1 MPDPFEP
8 ALPRR
13 IVRSAAWLVAWDDAA
28 QSHIYRRDVDLTIEG
43 DTITAIGP
51 AGPASDAA
59 HTVEIDGRRFAI
71 LPGFVDI
78 HAHLSSEPMLK
89 GLTDEVGSRQLYMSS
104 LYEYLLLFENDAE
117 GRRAATE
124 VALCE
129 LMQSGVT
136 TVCDLSAARED
147 WLDLLGASGMRVYAA
162 PMFRSARWYTP
173 NGHEVRYEWD
183 EKAGRDG
190 LDRALR
196 LIDQARQHPSGRLD
210 GMLYPAQVDTCS
222 EDLLRDSA
230 AAARERRLP
239 LQIHAAQ
246 SVVEFHEI
254 IRRHGKTPIEWL
266 RLIGV
271 LGNNAIIGHAIFLD
285 HHSWLHW
292 PTRNDLAHLAETGTT
307 VAHCPTVFSRR
318 GILLEDFGR
327 YRAAGVNL
335 GVGTDTFPHN
345 FVEELRTAA
354 ILARVAAGQAHAVS
368 AADMFTAATV
378 GGAHAL
384 GRDDLGRLT
393 PGAKADFAMVDIAH
407 PAMQPLYD
415 PVRSMIY
422 AAGERAIRHV
432 FVGGRQVV
440 HDGRA
445 LAFDYVD
452 ASARLDMAQR
462 RAIEKVP
469 RFDWAG
475 RGAAEMMPPAFP
487 AR

>member
-1 MPDPFEP
+1 MPEP
-8 ALPRR
+8 LQPAPPRR
-13 IVRSAAWLVAWDDAA
+13 LIRNAAWLVTWDEGA
-28 QSHIYRRDVDLTIEG
+28 QSHVYRRDVDLTVEG
-43 DTITAIGP
+43 DTVATIGP
-51 AGPASDAA
+51 AETADHADA
-59 HTVEIDGRRFAI
+59 VEIDGRGFAV

-78 HAHLSSEPMLK
+78 HAHPSSEPMLK

-104 LYEYLLLFENDAE
+104 LYEYLPLFNADPE

-147 WLDLLGASGMRVYAA
+147 WLDTLGASGMRVYAA
-162 PMFRSARWYTP
+162 PMFRSGRWYTP
-173 NGHEVRYEWD
+173 NGREVRYTWD
-183 EKAGRDG
+183 EQAGREG

-196 LIDQARQHPSGRLD
+196 VIDRARQHPSGRLD
-210 GMLYPAQVDTCS
+210 GVLYPAQVDTCT
-222 EDLLRDSA
+222 EALLRDSA

-254 IRRHGKTPIEWL
+254 MRRHGRTPIEWL
-266 RLIGV
+266 REIGV
-271 LGNNAIIGHAIFLD
+271 LGAETIVGHAIFLD

-354 ILARVAAGQAHAVS
+354 ILARVAAGQAHAVT
-368 AADMFTAATV
+368 AADIFTAATI
-378 GGAHAL
+378 GGARAL
-384 GRDDLGRLT
+384 GRDDLGRIT
-393 PGAKADFAMVDIAH
+393 PSAKADFVMVDITH

-415 PVRSMIY
+415 PVRSLVY

-432 FVGGRQVV
+432 FVGGQQVV
-440 HDGRA
+440 
-445 LAFDYVD
+445 
-452 ASARLDMAQR
+452 QR

-475 RGAAEMMPPAFP
+475 RSAAEIMPPTFP
-487 AR
+487 SR

>member
-1 MPDPFEP
+1 MREP
-8 ALPRR
+8 LQPAPPRQIIR
-13 IVRSAAWLVAWDDAA
+13 NAAWLVAWDEVA
-28 QSHIYRRDVDLTIEG
+28 QSHVYRRDLDLTIES
-43 DTITAIGP
+43 DTIAAIGS
-51 AGPASDAA
+51 AGPADNADA
-59 HTVEIDGRRFAI
+59 VEIDGRGFAV

-78 HAHLSSEPMLK
+78 HAHPSSEPMLK

-104 LYEYLLLFENDAE
+104 LYEYLPLFDADPE

-147 WLDLLGASGMRVYAA
+147 WLDTLGASGMRVYVA
-162 PMFRSARWYTP
+162 PMFRSGRWYTP
-173 NGHEVRYEWD
+173 NGHEVRYTWD
-183 EKAGRDG
+183 EEAGRDG

-196 LIDQARQHPSGRLD
+196 LIDRARQHPSGRLD
-210 GMLYPAQVDTCS
+210 GVLYPAQVDTCT
-222 EDLLRDSA
+222 EALLRDTA

-254 IRRHGKTPIEWL
+254 MRRHGKTPIEWL
-266 RLIGV
+266 RQIGV
-271 LGNNAIIGHAIFLD
+271 LGSNTIIGHAIFLD

-335 GVGTDTFPHN
+335 GIGTDTFPHN

-354 ILARVAAGQAHAVS
+354 ILARVAAGQAHAVG
-368 AADMFTAATV
+368 AADIFTAATI
-378 GGAHAL
+378 GGARTL
-384 GRDDLGRLT
+384 GRDDLGRMA
-393 PGAKADFAMVDIAH
+393 PGARADFLMVDIEH

-415 PVRSMIY
+415 PVRSLLY

-432 FVGGRQVV
+432 FVGGQQIVR
-440 HDGRA
+440 DGKA
-445 LAFDYVD
+445 LAFDYAD
-452 ASARLDMAQR
+452 ASARLQMAQR

-469 RFDWAG
+469 GFDWAG
-475 RGAAEMMPPAFP
+475 RGAAEITPPTF
-487 AR
+487 RSK